1 MNKLAEYDL
10 GKLISKGGNH
20 SEVYMATHIETAT
33 QVAIKRIK
41 LFDLHAAV
49 RKEVDTEISLLQKL
63 DHPNLIQYPEHF
75 HQDNDLYI
83 VMELASGGQMA
94 QKVEAVRKSG
104 VRVEEKLLWGW
115 LHDVASA
122 LAYLHSRR
130 VMHRDV
136 KPSHIFLGENGQAKL
151 GDFGLSKVMSAKTQI
166 AFSCVGTPFYMSP
179 ELVKSEGYAFGSD
192 VWSLGC
198 SIYELATGYPPFF
211 RADMDFYALGDAI
224 CSARYPALPAEN
236 WSKEFIEFFG
246 HILEVDPRQRPT
258 AQKILDVT
266 VCNRVGRIQEFEV
279 LGTIGRGKFSEVHRA
294 LRKAGTESEVA
305 LKRVQI
311 FEMDTAARTDC
322 ITEVNLLKSLN
333 HLTIVRYLD
342 SFTDNNELVIVLEL
356 APHGDL
362 AGLCRTLKESDRSL
376 TESQIWAII
385 FQVSDALN
393 YMHKKRIMH
402 RDLKPANIFLCSQG
416 IVKLGDLGL
425 GRYFSSNTYRAH
437 SIVGTP
443 FYMSPEVI
451 NHSGSGAG
459 GYSFKSDI
467 WSLGCVLYEL
477 AALQS
482 PFACSR
488 LNYYAL
494 GKQICSGEYPALP
507 DAASRNVQKLC
518 AEMIKVNPEN
528 RPSAHAVF
536 VASDEQF
543 TNNSPPLAEEA
554 AGETS
559 HKVQRVHAQLMRAA
573 GVVRGT
579 LEALGLAVPAL
590 PSSAAPP
597 WSAGSSAYP
606 SQQTSVATV
615 AGSAVAY
622 ARSGSFPESGSASAR
637 RANERPPPLALT
649 EVSPPAGLPPHSARE
664 ARGTLSERHPP
675 AAGTSSVPKRPDRAP
690 PYTVP
695 TPPGVPPPQP
705 FPRED
710 GSSASSGSQ
719 SHVVR
724 RRPVPAPGGSLSA
737 RGSSRDR
744 QLHDSVSHSSR
755 RTHTPERGRQQPAIQ
770 VSHLRFAT
778 GGISEVWKAH
788 PEAKGNLPPIK
799 PRTPREASRE
809 ALYAASER
817 AVAGPTERV
826 GAAASAAELADRGGP
841 PPMPP
846 SGRAPPVAASSGS
859 GAAPGLL
866 EEQVPSPTKRPAP
879 RAPAPPAVPIP
890 PSAAVASPAAGNA
903 SEATSLRFPGTT
915 TSMRAH

>member
-1 MNKLAEYDL
+1 MSKLADYEL
-10 GKLISKGGNH
+10 GKLISNGGTH
-20 SEVYMATHIETAT
+20 SEVYRAAHLETDT

-41 LFDLHAAV
+41 IFDLHAAV

-63 DHPNLIQYPEHF
+63 DHPNLIQYHEHF
-75 HQDNDLYI
+75 HHESDLYI
-83 VMELASGGQMA
+83 VMELAIGGQMA
-94 QKVEAVRKSG
+94 HKVEAVRKTS
-104 VRVEEKLLWGW
+104 VRIEEKLLWGW
-115 LHDVASA
+115 LNDVASG

-130 VMHRDV
+130 VLHRDV
-136 KPSHIFLGENGQAKL
+136 KPSHIFLGDDGQAKL

-179 ELVKSEGYAFGSD
+179 ELVKGEGYAFGSD

-198 SIYELATGYPPFF
+198 SIYELAAGYPPFF

-224 CSARYPALPAEN
+224 CSARYPALAADN
-236 WSKEFIEFFG
+236 WSREFIAVIAD
-246 HILEVDPRQRPT
+246 ILAVDPRQRPT
-258 AQKILDVT
+258 AQKILDVA
-266 VCNRVGRIQEFEV
+266 VCARVGRIQEFEL

-294 LRKAGTESEVA
+294 LRKAGTESSKVA

-311 FEMDTAARTDC
+311 FEMDSEARKDC
-322 ITEVNLLKSLN
+322 IIEVNLLKSLN

-362 AGLCRTLKESDRSL
+362 AGLCRCLKESDRSL
-376 TESQIWAII
+376 TETQVWATI
-385 FQVSDALN
+385 FQVSDAMH

-402 RDLKPANIFLCSQG
+402 RDIKPANVFLCSQG
-416 IVKLGDLGL
+416 VVKLGDLGL

-437 SIVGTP
+437 SVVGTP

-451 NHSGSGAG
+451 NNSGGSSG

-507 DAASRNVQKLC
+507 DSASRNVQKLC
-518 AEMIKVNPEN
+518 AEMIKVNPEH
-528 RPSAHAVF
+528 RPNSYAVF
-536 VASDEQF
+536 VATDEHF
-543 TNNSPPLAEEA
+543 SNCIPAPSPSAEDAAPRAEA
-554 AGETS
+554 TGES
-559 HKVQRVHAQLMRAA
+559 CHKVHRVHTQLMRAA

-579 LEALGLAVPAL
+579 LEALGMKEPSGGSSTS
-590 PSSAAPP
+590 SSAVGAPP

-606 SQQTSVATV
+606 SQNNAY
-615 AGSAVAY
+615 AGSAAAY
-622 ARSGSFPESGSASAR
+622 ARSSSFPEATPSSAR
-637 RANERPPPLALT
+637 RTTDRPPPAVT
-649 EVSPPAGLPPHSARE
+649 VDKRNSSPRE
-664 ARGTLSERHPP
+664 RSVANAT
-675 AAGTSSVPKRPDRAP
+675 VPKRPERAP

-710 GSSASSGSQ
+710 GTSSVGYQ

-737 RGSSRDR
+737 RGSSRER
-744 QLHDSVSHSSR
+744 QHHDSMGHASR
-755 RTHTPERGRQQPAIQ
+755 RARTPERGRQQPPTQ
-770 VSHLRFAT
+770 VSHLRFAG
-778 GGISEVWKAH
+778 GGISEVWKAQ
-788 PEAKGNLPPIK
+788 GNLPPIK
-799 PRTPREASRE
+799 QRTPRESSRE
-809 ALYAASER
+809 AHGYHER
-817 AVAGPTERV
+817 GATTAVEHAER
-826 GAAASAAELADRGGP
+826 GGRTDAPPQRELAGAP

-846 SGRAPPVAASSGS
+846 SARVPVTTSADEQQSS
-859 GAAPGLL
+859 
-866 EEQVPSPTKRPAP
+866 PSKRLAP
-879 RAPAPPAVPIP
+879 RGPPPPAAPIP
-890 PSAAVASPAAGNA
+890 PAAAMSGPATGTS
-903 SEATSLRFPGTT
+903 SEAASLRLPGATA
-915 TSMRAH
+915 SMRAH